1 MSDDRKGGS
10 DGRTRWRR
18 WATARVRH
26 LISDIWHLS
35 SALLIGVVLLSLV
48 IWLAGVSPVAALR
61 ALVSGAVGSWDGV
74 AESLV
79 KAIPLILTGLAVA
92 LAFRCQI
99 WNIGAEGQFLLGM
112 LACVWVG
119 TRAGGV
125 PAGLLLPAALGAG
138 AAAGALWAGVA
149 AVLKLRREV
158 PEVIS
163 TIMLNFIALRLVSFA
178 VTGPLQEP
186 ERLAPQTALI
196 DTAARLARVGEGTRL
211 HLGIYVALVAVVVV
225 AVLLF
230 FTVTGFRIRAVGLN
244 PIAAEAARIPVARTT
259 AAAFLMSGALAGLAG
274 AVELSGVNHRIYE
287 GSTPGYGYTA
297 IAVALL
303 GRLHPG
309 GVLLA
314 GLFFGAMAAGAGEMQ
329 RSAGVSSVL
338 VYVIQGITIFLV
350 VTFPQLGRRVAPA
363 LTPIPSPNPGRGEP
377 PGDQRLPLSQDW
389 ERGSGG
395 EGGQTN
401 T

>member
-1 MSDDRKGGS
+1 
-10 DGRTRWRR
+10 
-18 WATARVRH
+18 
-26 LISDIWHLS
+26 
-35 SALLIGVVLLSLV
+35 LLTSLV
-48 IWLAGVSPVAALR
+48 VWLAGASPAAALR
-61 ALVSGAVGSWDGV
+61 ALVAGAVGSPDSL

-99 WNIGAEGQFLLGM
+99 WNIGAEGQFLVGM
-112 LACVWVG
+112 LACLWL
-119 TRAGGV
+119 GV
-125 PAGLLLPAALGAG
+125 RGSALPALVLLPAALAAG

-149 AVLKLRREV
+149 AALKLLRGV

-163 TIMLNFIALRLVSFA
+163 TIMLNYVALRLVSFA

-196 DTAARLARVGEGTRL
+196 AEGARLARLGSGTRL
-211 HLGIYVALVAVVVV
+211 HAGIYLALLATAGV

-230 FTVTGFRIRAVGLN
+230 LTVTGFRIRAVGLN
-244 PIAAEAARIPVARTT
+244 PVAAGAARIPVARTT
-259 AAAFLMSGALAGLAG
+259 ALAFLYSGALAGLAG

-287 GSTPGYGYTA
+287 GSSPGYGYTA

-303 GRLHPG
+303 GRLHPA

-314 GLFFGAMAAGAGEMQ
+314 GLFFGAMAAGSNEMQ

-338 VYVIQGITIFLV
+338 VYVIQAVTIFLLV
-350 VTFPQLGRRVAPA
+350 VLPQRSRR
-363 LTPIPSPNPGRGEP
+363 
-377 PGDQRLPLSQDW
+377 
-389 ERGSGG
+389 
-395 EGGQTN
+395 
-401 T
+401 